1 MRSSF
6 LGYGAVVG
14 AASALECSPSA
25 IQAALPSNAAVNFA
39 YPIQANG
46 TFEVSAGDTGYPT
59 SPVGL
64 PALCAVSVQVQSVD
78 NTTFGFGLFLPSDW
92 NGRFLAVGNG
102 GFAGGINWMD
112 MVRVKD
118 QLLVSVT
125 DRVQA
130 PGSRYGFATMST
142 DTGHNSSSSDGR
154 WAYNQPGKVENWGHL
169 AMHGSVVSAKSITAA
184 FYEKEISYNY
194 YSGCSTGGRQGL
206 KEAERYPEDFD
217 GILAGAPAWWTSHLQ
232 PWTVKVALYNL
243 PTTADYHIPPTLLP
257 AIAAE
262 VLKQCDPQDGL
273 KDNIISDPQGC
284 NFRPEELLCASNVTN
299 ATATSCLTSP
309 QIDTLYQIYTDS
321 IGDNQTFIFPHLN
334 LGSEGQWILV
344 SGDKP
349 NNLGPD
355 YVKYFLGLGPDWDF
369 YDYSE
374 DIQRLADKLQ
384 PGDATVGFDLSAF
397 HGKGGKIL
405 SYHGQADGLIPT
417 GSTPYY
423 YNHVERTLQPQGIDM
438 DEFFRFFLVP
448 GMGHCAGTF
457 PNVNAPWYF
466 AGANQA
472 LNLGNTVY
480 GVPGFRDEKHDALL
494 AMVAWVENGTAP
506 EQVVATKWVDDKTQ
520 AKVMRQRPLCMYPK
534 QAKYTGTGSVDDA
547 TSWECKLSY

>member
-1 MRSSF
+1 MRPSF
-6 LGYGAVVG
+6 LSYGALLG
-14 AASALECSPSA
+14 AASALECSPAA
-25 IQAALPSNAAVNFA
+25 IQSALPSNATVNFA

-46 TFEVSAGDTGYPT
+46 TFQVPAGDTGYPT
-59 SPVGL
+59 SPLGL
-64 PALCAVSVQVQSVD
+64 PALCAVSVQVQSVC

-112 MVRVKD
+112 M
-118 QLLVSVT
+118 
-125 DRVQA
+125 A
-130 PGSRYGFATMST
+130 AGSRYGFATMST
-142 DTGHNSSSSDGR
+142 DTGHNSSLSDGK

-169 AMHGSVVSAKSITAA
+169 AMHGSVVAGKTISAA
-184 FYEKEISYNY
+184 FYGKEISYNY

-206 KEAERYPEDFD
+206 KEAEEYPEDFD
-217 GILAGAPAWWTSHLQ
+217 GILAGAPGWWTSHLQ
-232 PWTVKVALYNL
+232 PWTAKVALYNL
-243 PTTADYHIPPTLLP
+243 PTTADYHIPPTLFP
-257 AIAAE
+257 TIAAE

-273 KDNIISDPQGC
+273 KDTIISDPQGC
-284 NFRPEELLCASNVTN
+284 NFRPEELLCASNVAN
-299 ATATSCLTSP
+299 AAATSCLTSP
-309 QIDTLYQIYTDS
+309 QIDTLYKIYTDS

-334 LGSEGQWILV
+334 IGSEGQWVLL

-355 YVKYFLGLGPDWDF
+355 YVRYFLGLGPDWDF

-384 PGDATVGFDLSAF
+384 PGNATVGFDLSAF
-397 HGKGGKIL
+397 HAKGGKLL

-423 YNHVERTLQPQGIDM
+423 YNHVTRTLQPRGINV

-448 GMGHCAGTF
+448 GMGHCAGT
-457 PNVNAPWYF
+457 PANVNAPWYF

-506 EQVVATKWVDDKTQ
+506 EQIIGTKYVNDTTH
-520 AKVMRQRPLCMYPK
+520 AEVMRQRPLCMYPK
-534 QAKYTGTGSVDDA
+534 QAKYTGSGDA
-547 TSWECKLSY
+547 NDASSWECKLPY